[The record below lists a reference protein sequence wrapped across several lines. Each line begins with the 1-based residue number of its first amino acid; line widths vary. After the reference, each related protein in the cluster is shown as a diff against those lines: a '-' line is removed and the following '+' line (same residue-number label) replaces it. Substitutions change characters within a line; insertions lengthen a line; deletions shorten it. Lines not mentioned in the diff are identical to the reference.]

1 MQQQEED
8 EAAAAAALLLRS
20 GLLPTPAE
28 IEAFL
33 GYTYGVCVK
42 RGPSYACVCMYYSIS
57 DFVSLHMYICVCMDI
72 DRPINQCI
80 HRPRPLPKPTHSLL
94 HTQGFVG
101 PSDPLPRLSG
111 SAFEPYE
118 ALAAALPRLL
128 ATGQLRPAVDA
139 LNDTQNP
146 GRREAWEAMVDG
158 LADERARRRAL
169 LLFAG
174 LANAYVW
181 GGGPDVEPRDRIPA
195 CACVRAFVDA
205 V

>member
-1 MQQQEED
+1 MRVC
-8 EAAAAAALLLRS
+8 ACTIRFPIS
-20 GLLPTPAE
+20 FRC
-28 IEAFL
+28 ICI
-33 GYTYGVCVK
+33 YVCVWTSTGRSINASID
-42 RGPSYACVCMYYSIS
+42 RGPSQN
-57 DFVSLHMYICVCMDI
+57 
-72 DRPINQCI
+72 P
-80 HRPRPLPKPTHSLL
+80 HSLL

-195 CACVRAFVDA
+195 CACVRAFVD
-205 V
+205 VV